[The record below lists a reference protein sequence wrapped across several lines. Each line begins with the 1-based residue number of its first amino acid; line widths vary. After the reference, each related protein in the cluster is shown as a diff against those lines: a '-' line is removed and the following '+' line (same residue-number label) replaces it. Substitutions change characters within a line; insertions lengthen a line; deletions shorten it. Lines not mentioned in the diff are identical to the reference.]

1 MKDKLQKYMNDEI
14 FFTPI
19 MNIMFN
25 NRSKDWYA
33 ELGKYIDESIDISKV
48 PDFAFYEKFRPKK
61 NIATKIKDFLSNDS
75 RFYFGIASMFITS
88 TLDASALK
96 KMFGEPVLHNEF
108 GEGFDGEFDEE
119 LDDYLEPEIK
129 ESYASYFVTI
139 NNVDIHIGYDHRGTD
154 IEMNIGEKG
163 NINYI
168 PSDKDVELVFE
179 TLKKIV
185 DLYKE
190 KCT

>member
-1 MKDKLQKYMNDEI
+1 MKDKLQKYMNGEI

-19 MNIMFN
+19 MNIMIN

-48 PDFAFYEKFRPKK
+48 PDFAFYEKLRPKK

-108 GEGFDGEFDEE
+108 GEGFDGDWNEDE
-119 LDDYLEPEIK
+119 DDYDEPEIK
-129 ESYASYFVTI
+129 ESHASYFV
-139 NNVDIHIGYDHRGTD
+139 NVDGHEFHIGYDHRGTRVEVGLDKKFNYNSD
-154 IEMNIGEKG
+154 ITDEQAEKCLEG
-163 NINYI
+163 
-168 PSDKDVELVFE
+168 
-179 TLKKIV
+179 LKKLF

-190 KCT
+190 KCL

>member
-1 MKDKLQKYMNDEI
+1 MKDKLQKYMNGEI

-19 MNIMFN
+19 MNIMIN

-48 PDFAFYEKFRPKK
+48 PDFAFYEKLRPKK

-108 GEGFDGEFDEE
+108 GEGFDGDWNEDE
-119 LDDYLEPEIK
+119 DDYDEPEIK
-129 ESYASYFVTI
+129 ESHASYFV
-139 NNVDIHIGYDHRGTD
+139 NVDGHEFHIGYDHRGPRVEVGLDKKFNYNSD
-154 IEMNIGEKG
+154 ITNEQAEKCLEG
-163 NINYI
+163 
-168 PSDKDVELVFE
+168 
-179 TLKKIV
+179 LKKLF

-190 KCT
+190 KCL